1 MIVYS
6 ATKQTFLADVDT
18 NRIGEIILER
28 FKETLH
34 RKTSV
39 SEVNSWTNS
48 MQYMDRVLRDGTIP
62 DDCNVAIE
70 YQIPRTSNRIDFLIT
85 GENQDRNKYAILI
98 ELKQWSEAKQTDKDA
113 IVQTYLG
120 GSRREV
126 SHPSYQAWSYVS
138 LLEGYN
144 EAVYEGNI
152 SLKPCAYLHN
162 YKQDGV
168 IDSDFYKEHIER
180 APLFLQS
187 DAAKLRE
194 FIKKYIKYGD
204 STDIIYSIENGTIR
218 PSKVLADSI
227 VQMLKGNK
235 EFILIDDQKLVYE
248 TAVSLSKLPDKNVL
262 IIEGGP
268 GTGKTVVAINLLVE
282 LTKRG
287 KTVQYVSKN
296 AAPRSVY
303 ENKLTGT
310 YKKTA
315 ISNMFKGSGSY
326 VDAEENSIDAL
337 IVDEAHRLNEKS
349 GLYGNLG
356 DNQVKEIIHASKFSV
371 FFIDESQRVTLKD
384 IGQVAEIEQWAK
396 LSNAKVHR
404 YELTSQFRCNGSDG
418 YIGWLDNSLQIRETA
433 NYTLD
438 GINYDFKVFDS
449 PVDLK
454 IAIEKKNQ
462 KNNKSRLVAGYCW
475 DWVSKK
481 KPSEFDI
488 TIPGFDFKMKWN
500 LTQDGSLWI
509 IKEESVNEIGCIHTC
524 QGLDLDYVG
533 VIVGEDLIVRNG
545 VVQTKPEKRSRQDKS
560 IFGWKKLVKD
570 HPNGGADFIDE
581 IIRNT
586 YRTLMT
592 RGLKGCYLYCVD
604 KETNEYFKERAKK
617 IGQVY

>member
-1 MIVYS
+1 MIVYT
-6 ATKQTFLADVDT
+6 ATKQTFLDDVDT

-34 RKTSV
+34 RKTSE

-48 MQYMDRVLRDGTIP
+48 MQYMDRVLRDGSIP
-62 DDCNVAIE
+62 DDCNIAIE

-98 ELKQWSEAKQTDKDA
+98 ELKQWSEAKKTEKDA

-120 GSRREV
+120 NSLREV
-126 SHPSYQAWSYVS
+126 SHPCYQAWSYVS

-144 EAVYEGNI
+144 DAVYEGHI

-162 YKQDGV
+162 YRSDGV
-168 IDSDFYKEHIER
+168 IDNDFYKEHIDR

-187 DAAKLRE
+187 DANKLRE

-204 STDIIYSIENGTIR
+204 STNILYSIENGKIR
-218 PSKVLADSI
+218 PSKILADSI
-227 VQMLKGNK
+227 VEMLKGNK

-248 TAVSLSKLPDKNVL
+248 TALNLSKLQDKNVL

-282 LTKRG
+282 LTRRG

-303 ENKLTGT
+303 ESKLTGT
-310 YKKTA
+310 FKKTA

-326 VDAEENSIDAL
+326 VDAEDNSIDVL
-337 IVDEAHRLNEKS
+337 VVDEAHRLNEKS

-356 DNQVKEIIHASKFSV
+356 DNQVMEIIKASKFTI

-384 IGQVAEIEQWAK
+384 IGQIVEIERWAK
-396 LSNAKVHR
+396 AFNAKVHK
-404 YELTSQFRCNGSDG
+404 YELISQFRCNGSDG
-418 YIGWLDNSLQIRETA
+418 YIGWLDNTLQIRETA

-438 GINYDFKVFDS
+438 DINYDFRVFDS
-449 PVDLK
+449 PVELRV
-454 IAIEKKNQ
+454 AIVKKNQ

-481 KPSEFDI
+481 NSSEFDI
-488 TIPGFDFKMKWN
+488 TIPEFDFKMKWN

-509 IKEESVNEIGCIHTC
+509 VKEESVNEIGCIHTC
-524 QGLDLDYVG
+524 QGLDLDYAG
-533 VIVGEDLIVRNG
+533 VIIGEDLIVRDG
-545 VVQTKPEKRSRQDKS
+545 VVITKPEKRSKQDKS
-560 IFGWKKLVKD
+560 IFGWKKLIKD
-570 HPNGGADFIDE
+570 YPNGGADFIDE

-604 KETNEYFKERAKK
+604 KETNEYFKERTKK
-617 IGQVY
+617 IGQVN